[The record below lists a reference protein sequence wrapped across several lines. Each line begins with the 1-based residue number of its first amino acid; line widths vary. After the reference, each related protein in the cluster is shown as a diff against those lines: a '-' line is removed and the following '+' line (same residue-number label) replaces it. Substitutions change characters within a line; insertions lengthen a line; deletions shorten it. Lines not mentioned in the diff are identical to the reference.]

1 MTNLQAARVSETP
14 ATRIYAAPATV
25 VRFPL
30 VLSVRRSRPVRRKPR
45 PSLALN
51 ILLFVV
57 LAAAC
62 VAWEAM
68 SPRYDATQ
76 DLRFTPITSSRASLD
91 GAGHATV

>member
-1 MTNLQAARVSETP
+1 MTNRQTARVIEAP

-30 VLSVRRSRPVRRKPR
+30 VLSVRRTQPQRRKPR

-57 LAAAC
+57 LVAAC

-68 SPRYDATQ
+68 SPRFDANQ

-91 GAGHATV
+91 GTGHATV